1 MEKVELKHVG
11 YKVEG
16 KAKISLWGGGQGSVN
31 MTKEYIHGQITKDAL
46 LKCIN
51 DGGFGCV
58 CIESAELVISDLYEK
73 NFAVFNRNIAVDK
86 RRCEFGLNGI

>member
-1 MEKVELKHVG
+1 MKKAELNHVG
-11 YKVEG
+11 YKIEG
-16 KAKISLWGGGQGSVN
+16 KAKVNLYGGGQCVVH

-58 CIESAELVISDLYEK
+58 CIESAELVVSDLYEK
-73 NFAVFNRNIAVDK
+73 NFAVFNRNIAADK
-86 RRCEFGLNGI
+86 RRCKFGLNGI